1 VSKHQFGITGV
12 LQYIFTRPS
21 KSILTLYA

>member
-12 LQYIFTRPS
+12 LQYIFTRLS
-21 KSILTLYA
+21 KNISTLYA